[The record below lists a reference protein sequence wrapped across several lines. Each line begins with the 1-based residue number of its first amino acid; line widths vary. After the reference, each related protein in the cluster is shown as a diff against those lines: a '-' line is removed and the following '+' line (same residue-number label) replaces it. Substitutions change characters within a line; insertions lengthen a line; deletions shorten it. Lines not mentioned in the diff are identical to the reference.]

1 MNKEDKNKNL
11 KKLFSEFGWIS
22 TDLNK
27 FIEKADKKT
36 VIENSE

>member
-1 MNKEDKNKNL
+1 MTESKDDL
-11 KKLFSEFGWIS
+11 KKLFTKFGWIS

-36 VIENSE
+36 TIEKSE